1 MKSLSELFS
10 LQEDMLGFKAH
21 NIWAQN
27 VISWIH
33 IVQNVQSH
41 RRQTFYPIFNRN
53 LVEFANYAPFHP
65 FFSESKLCFAK
76 SLTNKR
82 TLTENLKTLC

>member
-65 FFSESKLCFAK
+65 FFLNRNCALPKA
-76 SLTNKR
+76 
-82 TLTENLKTLC
+82 